1 MDYSWK
7 AIPELQS
14 KLIAMLEAKHP
25 GQVTDLRVASEGDT
39 LVLRGEVASEGCR
52 GDAKRFALSF
62 DGIFKIRNEL
72 VVAAFLEAA
81 SDPDLED
88 FFENKDMVTDPARD
102 RGLVGAKRADLGAS
116 TSLSTAGSATNESLA
131 ADLVE
136 VTRHPLIE
144 ATGDLRPKEWV
155 SLIVDLATDP
165 RSASEPVSLGKFP
178 ADWVR
183 IEIAVQV
190 IAPWASEVIAETA
203 FAAIM
208 ADGTSEPARFRCLV
222 ASEYLEGSPAQVQAV
237 FLHGTRICG
246 HIARDLAAVP
256 TEVQPELAVPAL
268 GIPRRASPE
277 FRVMPEVIGPNVSV
291 TILRSGERV
300 QNWIWK
306 AFVPGGIVE
315 GTGGVDLAGEGK
327 EFADGLLNLCPRLPP
342 ARFQR
347 TLDGIGERLWD
358 VAPAEFRTAYLDWRT
373 RIGPAFAIQFVTD
386 DPYVPWEM
394 MKPRIAGARHLFL
407 EHPVARWPL
416 SGAARRRAGFQV
428 GDLLSFVPRY
438 EKHKALKFA
447 IAEGEWICAELSGR
461 AMSAK
466 TDTFLDVLDG
476 KHPTRVGILH
486 FAGHGRE
493 HSGVSEGGI
502 EMEDDYVSVA
512 DVYQD
517 RVVLGKQDGT
527 LMVLNACET
536 SAGARLLGMNV
547 GWGAAI
553 AEREFGGLI
562 APLWAVQDEAALSM
576 VRSALPS
583 LLDGTQTLGEA
594 LRGARLAN
602 SDTSVAAYAYL
613 AHGDVMARFA
623 PRP

>member
-1 MDYSWK
+1 MDYSWTTML
-7 AIPELQS
+7 ELRS
-14 KLIAMLEAKHP
+14 KLIGMLEAEHA
-25 GQVTDLRVASEGDT
+25 GLVTDLRVASEGDT
-39 LVLRGEVASEGCR
+39 IVLRGEVASEGCR
-52 GDAKRFALSF
+52 GDAKRFALAF
-62 DGIFKIRNEL
+62 DGVFKVRNEL

-88 FFENKDMVTDPARD
+88 FFEAGRPVRGSARD
-102 RGLVGAKRADLGAS
+102 EDFTTERADRDPSAS
-116 TSLSTAGSATNESLA
+116 RSNRRSASDEPMA
-131 ADLVE
+131 ADPVE
-136 VTRHPLIE
+136 VTRHPVIE
-144 ATGDLRPKEWV
+144 ARGHLRPKEWV
-155 SLIVDLATDP
+155 GLIVDLCQNAHP
-165 RSASEPVSLGKFP
+165 GSAPVSLGKFP
-178 ADWVR
+178 ADWAR

-190 IAPWASEVIAETA
+190 IAPWASEMITETA

-222 ASEYLEGSPAQVQAV
+222 SSEYLEGSPAQVHAV

-256 TEVQPELAVPAL
+256 AEVQPEPAVPTLAT
-268 GIPRRASPE
+268 PPRASSE
-277 FRVMPEVIGPNVSV
+277 FTVMPDVNGPDVSIS
-291 TILRSGERV
+291 ILRSGERV

-315 GTGGVDLAGEGK
+315 GTGGVDLGGEGR
-327 EFADGLLNLCPRLPP
+327 EFADGLLNSCPGLPP

-358 VAPAEFRTAYLDWRT
+358 VAPAEFRAAYLNWRT
-373 RIGPAFAIQFVTD
+373 RIGTAFAIQFVTD

-416 SGAARRRAGFQV
+416 SRAARRRGRLQG

-438 EKHKALKFA
+438 EKHKALAFA
-447 IAEGEWICAELSGR
+447 IAEGEWICAELGGR

-476 KHPTRVGILH
+476 KHPTHVGILH

-502 EMEDDYVSVA
+502 EMEDGFVSVA
-512 DVYQD
+512 DVHQD
-517 RVVLGKQDGT
+517 RVVLGTQQGT
-527 LMVLNACET
+527 LIVLNACET

-553 AEREFGGLI
+553 ADREFGGLI

-576 VRSALPS
+576 MQKALPC

-594 LRGARLAN
+594 MTGARSAN
-602 SDTSVAAYAYL
+602 SGASVAAYAYL
-613 AHGDVMARFA
+613 AHGDVMARYA
-623 PRP
+623 PKR